1 MIERRN
7 LLRDLYRIQQ
17 RREQHAGHEV
27 HVAGLRGVACEHG
40 DRLEVLEG
48 IDQPVVAPRDEVEAG
63 LPACAKVLELLE
75 PLPLQI
81 VAAGHDLTDLHADLH
96 RISLYSR

>member
-1 MIERRN
+1 MIERRDVF
-7 LLRDLYRIQQ
+7 RDLHRIQQ

-27 HVAGLRGVACEHG
+27 HVAGLGREAREHRN
-40 DRLEVLEG
+40 RLEVLEG
-48 IDQPVVAPRDEVEAG
+48 IDQPVVTPRDEVEAG
-63 LPACAKVLELLE
+63 VPARAKVLELLE